1 MAPRFSEDFLKTDL
15 FRLKG
20 HRDPKNVL
28 LQADNGSY
36 KTSFDPIKFNRDPLN
51 DPLNKIQVH

>member
-1 MAPRFSEDFLKTDL
+1 MAPRFSEGFLKTDL

-20 HRDPKNVL
+20 HRDPKNVP

-36 KTSFDPIKFNRDPLN
+36 ETSFDPIKFNRDLLN
-51 DPLNKIQVH
+51 DPLNKI